1 LTTPIDD
8 LQATMTSLENSMT
21 NLAYVNDRLE
31 TMSESVAR
39 SLMTYENKLSNTLSA
54 DLDQGRWK

>member
-1 LTTPIDD
+1 
-8 LQATMTSLENSMT
+8 MTSLENSMT